1 MEDGMEIFP
10 SFSNSSLNRPSN
22 EQAYHSQ
29 YNKEPD
35 LRVMCGMAVLPIKT
49 KYKGPAPRYQG
60 PPGTPI
66 LHDFFFCDFSR
77 YATDQPDI
85 IDEAISFFKANVLF
99 RNYEVK
105 GPADRVLVY
114 LTLYISQAINQMVNQ
129 SKGGAQKNMFN
140 LAIQNFAVPGDKN
153 FVLSGFVSNPA
164 NRAESGQPFIPPLS

>member
-1 MEDGMEIFP
+1 M
-10 SFSNSSLNRPSN
+10 NRPTTRSTTRSPIFASCAAW
-22 EQAYHSQ
+22 QSC
-29 YNKEPD
+29 PSRPSTRGP
-35 LRVMCGMAVLPIKT
+35 LLVTRVLQVRPSCTI
-49 KYKGPAPRYQG
+49 
-60 PPGTPI
+60 
-66 LHDFFFCDFSR
+66 FFFCDFSR

-164 NRAESGQPFIPPLS
+164 NRAESGQPFIPPP